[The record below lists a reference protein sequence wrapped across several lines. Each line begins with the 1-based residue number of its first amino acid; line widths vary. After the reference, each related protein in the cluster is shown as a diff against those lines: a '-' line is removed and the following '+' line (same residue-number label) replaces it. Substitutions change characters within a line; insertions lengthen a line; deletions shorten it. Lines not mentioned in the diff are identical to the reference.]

1 MHGFCSVL
9 LRLYNYLIFY
19 FCFFFI
25 YHFAFFFSYF
35 NFCIL
40 KKLDWNP
47 LMIRTRLAFLPHPI
61 HTNKT
66 TTKIK
71 KSPTQE
77 VATHSGVPLN
87 PRAFWLVSL
96 PPPNPSANVSTHL
109 YPIFSFCPFLF
120 IYLFVLPFHLS
131 LPVILIFR
139 KKAVLFLFFYSQL
152 YFYFSTFIVFL
163 LISCHLL
170 S

>member
-1 MHGFCSVL
+1 LIMHGFCSVL

-19 FCFFFI
+19 FVFLFFFI

-71 KSPTQE
+71 KIPNAGSSNSLRRPIKPKSLLIS
-77 VATHSGVPLN
+77 VATTTQPVREREYTPLSD
-87 PRAFWLVSL
+87 FQFL
-96 PPPNPSANVSTHL
+96 PL
-109 YPIFSFCPFLF
+109 FYLF
-120 IYLFVLPFHLS
+120 IYLFCRF
-131 LPVILIFR
+131 IY
-139 KKAVLFLFFYSQL
+139 LFPLF
-152 YFYFSTFIVFL
+152 
-163 LISCHLL
+163 
-170 S
+170 